1 MIGTTVLFSEMR
13 PAPEWE
19 DRFNT
24 WYHEDHI
31 PVRMVLDGWEGAQ
44 RYRSAE
50 DEDYLVIYDITSPA
64 ALKTPDYERLKTD
77 PSDETK
83 WMLASVSNFTRYIGN
98 ELGRHGDIDAA
109 ISAPLIFATR
119 FVVPEADQAEFD
131 EWMVEDHAPLLMA
144 NPDWLGIRRF
154 SLPVAEPVP
163 HTRLAVHY
171 LASRDALTSPEREAA
186 RSTDFRNRMTR
197 HAWFGQGSYRLFEA
211 YGDRY
216 LSTGGAG

>member
-1 MIGTTVLFSEMR
+1 MIGKTILFSEMR

-19 DRFNT
+19 DRFNA

-44 RYRSAE
+44 RYRATD
-50 DEDYLVIYDITSPA
+50 DEDYLVVYDLTSTA
-64 ALKTPDYERLKTD
+64 ALKTPEYETLKTD

-83 WMLASVSNFTRYIGN
+83 WMLSNVSNFTRYIGT

-109 ISAPLIFATR
+109 ITAPLIFATR

-131 EWMVEDHAPLLMA
+131 EWMVDDHVPLLMA
-144 NPDWLGIRRF
+144 SDHWLGVRRF
-154 SLPVAEPVP
+154 ALPVAEPVA
-163 HTRLAVHY
+163 HTRLAIHY

-186 RSTDFRNRMTR
+186 RSTAFRERMTR
-197 HAWFGQGSYRLFEA
+197 HDWFGRGSYRLFEA
-211 YGDRY
+211 HGDRY
-216 LSTGGAG
+216 MARTAA